1 MSKYWS
7 LMALVTLVFG
17 TLCFAVAPTT
27 WFWDKPMWLPADY
40 SEHGHEIDKLYY
52 FILALTGVVFLATE
66 FILFYFMWKYDA
78 SVNKGPVVYSHG
90 SHSLEIVWT
99 IIPAAT
105 LLFIAIVQFN
115 SWAESKMQNPM
126 YGADGIAGPNP
137 DNQDIDDDLQ
147 PTVEVTGR
155 QWEWRIRYPGG
166 DGLLG
171 TPDDIFDVNELHVP
185 ANEDTI
191 VSLKSMD
198 VLHSFFIPN
207 LRVKQDA
214 VPGMKI
220 PVWFKVLHEDVSSLS
235 NKSNPFTFEIV
246 CAEHCGARHYA
257 MKGRVNVHPMEE
269 IKDPTFVRFDRLNR
283 PTRALSPAEEAVA
296 AAADAKS
303 NTYQAVLR
311 TLYRQQ
317 SATVD
322 PQAANA
328 AGSVQ

>member
-1 MSKYWS
+1 
-7 LMALVTLVFG
+7 MALVTLVFG

-78 SVNKGPVVYSHG
+78 NTNKEPVIYSHG

-126 YGADGIAGPNP
+126 YGLDGMPGT
-137 DNQDIDDDLQ
+137 DDDMQ
-147 PTVEVTGR
+147 PTVEVTAR
-155 QWEWRIRYPGG
+155 QWEWRIRYPGA
-166 DGLLG
+166 DGRLG

-185 ANEDTI
+185 ANQDVV
-191 VSLKSMD
+191 VSLKSSD

-220 PVWFKVLHEDVSSLS
+220 PVWFKVLREDPNVPLD
-235 NKSNPFTFEIV
+235 FEIV

-257 MKGRVNVHPMEE
+257 MKGRVVV
-269 IKDPTFVRFDRLNR
+269 D
-283 PTRALSPAEEAVA
+283 SAEEYA
-296 AAADAKS
+296 S
-303 NTYQAVLR
+303 FLR
-311 TLYRQQ
+311 RKFQEQ

-322 PQAANA
+322 PQAAAA
-328 AGSVQ
+328 AGSAQ

>member
-27 WFWDKPMWLPADY
+27 WFWDKPIWLPDDY

-78 SVNKGPVVYSHG
+78 NTNKEPVKYSHG

-105 LLFIAIVQFN
+105 LLFMAIVQFN
-115 SWAESKMQNPM
+115 SWAEAKMQNPM
-126 YGADGIAGPNP
+126 YGPDGVAGPNP
-137 DNQDIDDDLQ
+137 DLEGKDDDLLA
-147 PTVEVTGR
+147 TVEVTAR
-155 QWEWRIRYPGG
+155 QWEWRIRYPGA
-166 DGLLG
+166 DGRLG

-185 ANEDTI
+185 ANEDVI
-191 VSLKSMD
+191 VSLKSQD

-220 PVWFKVLHEDVSSLS
+220 PVWFKVVRTDPNVPLD
-235 NKSNPFTFEIV
+235 FEIV

-257 MKGRVNVHPMEE
+257 MKGRVIVHSPEE
-269 IKDPTFVRFDRLNR
+269 YRSF
-283 PTRALSPAEEAVA
+283 
-296 AAADAKS
+296 
-303 NTYQAVLR
+303 LR
-311 TLYRQQ
+311 RKFQEQ

-322 PQAANA
+322 PQAATA
-328 AGSVQ
+328 AGSAQ

>member
-1 MSKYWS
+1 
-7 LMALVTLVFG
+7 MALVTLVFG

-78 SVNKGPVVYSHG
+78 NTNKEPVVYSHG

-126 YGADGIAGPNP
+126 YGADGLAGPNP
-137 DNQDIDDDLQ
+137 ETNIDDDML

-155 QWEWRIRYPGG
+155 QWEWRIRYPGA
-166 DGLLG
+166 DGRLG

-185 ANEDTI
+185 ANQDVV
-191 VSLKSMD
+191 VSLKSSD

-220 PVWFKVLHEDVSSLS
+220 PVWFKVLREDPNVPLD
-235 NKSNPFTFEIV
+235 FEIV

-257 MKGRVNVHPMEE
+257 MKGRVIVH
-269 IKDPTFVRFDRLNR
+269 
-283 PTRALSPAEEAVA
+283 SAEE
-296 AAADAKS
+296 
-303 NTYQAVLR
+303 YQSFLR
-311 TLYRQQ
+311 RKFQEQ

-322 PQAANA
+322 PQAAAA
-328 AGSVQ
+328 AGSAE

>member
-1 MSKYWS
+1 
-7 LMALVTLVFG
+7 MALATLVFG

-40 SEHGHEIDKLYY
+40 SEHGGEIDKLFY

-78 SVNKGPVVYSHG
+78 TANKEPVKYSHG

-126 YGADGIAGPNP
+126 YGADMIAGTE
-137 DNQDIDDDLQ
+137 DDMQ
-147 PTVEVTGR
+147 PTVEVTAR
-155 QWEWRIRYPGG
+155 QWEWRIRYPGA
-166 DGLLG
+166 DGRLG
-171 TPDDIFDVNELHVP
+171 TPDDIFDVNVLHVP
-185 ANEDTI
+185 ANENVV
-191 VSLKSMD
+191 VSLKSSD
-198 VLHSFFIPN
+198 VLHSFFIPE
-207 LRVKQDA
+207 LRIKQDA

-220 PVWFKVLHEDVSSLS
+220 PVWFKVPRENPNEPLS
-235 NKSNPFTFEIV
+235 MEIV

-257 MKGRVNVHPMEE
+257 MKGRVIVQ
-269 IKDPTFVRFDRLNR
+269 
-283 PTRALSPAEEAVA
+283 SAEEYA
-296 AAADAKS
+296 S
-303 NTYQAVLR
+303 FLR
-311 TLYRQQ
+311 RKFREQ

-322 PQAANA
+322 PQVANA
-328 AGSVQ
+328 AGSAQ

>member
-7 LMALVTLVFG
+7 FMALATLVFG

-40 SEHGHEIDKLYY
+40 SEHGGEIDKLFY

-78 SVNKGPVVYSHG
+78 TANKEPVKYSHG

-126 YGADGIAGPNP
+126 YGADMIAGTE
-137 DNQDIDDDLQ
+137 DDMQ
-147 PTVEVTGR
+147 PTVEVTAR
-155 QWEWRIRYPGG
+155 QWEWRIRYPGA
-166 DGLLG
+166 DGRLG
-171 TPDDIFDVNELHVP
+171 TPDDIFDVNVLHVP
-185 ANEDTI
+185 ANENVV
-191 VSLKSMD
+191 VSLKSSD
-198 VLHSFFIPN
+198 VLHSFFIPE
-207 LRVKQDA
+207 LRIKQDA

-220 PVWFKVLHEDVSSLS
+220 PVWFKVPRENPNEPLS
-235 NKSNPFTFEIV
+235 MEIV

-257 MKGRVNVHPMEE
+257 MKGRVIVQ
-269 IKDPTFVRFDRLNR
+269 
-283 PTRALSPAEEAVA
+283 SAEEYA
-296 AAADAKS
+296 S
-303 NTYQAVLR
+303 FLR
-311 TLYRQQ
+311 RKFREQ

-322 PQAANA
+322 PQVANA
-328 AGSVQ
+328 AGSAQ

>member
-7 LMALVTLVFG
+7 LMALATLVFG

-78 SVNKGPVVYSHG
+78 NLNKEPVKYSHG

-126 YGADGIAGPNP
+126 YGLDGMPGT
-137 DNQDIDDDLQ
+137 DDDML
-147 PTVEVTGR
+147 PTVEVTAR
-155 QWEWRIRYPGG
+155 QWEWRIRYPGA
-166 DGLLG
+166 DGRLG

-185 ANEDTI
+185 ANQDVV

-220 PVWFKVLHEDVSSLS
+220 PVWFKVLREDPNVPLD
-235 NKSNPFTFEIV
+235 FEIV

-257 MKGRVNVHPMEE
+257 MKGRVIVH
-269 IKDPTFVRFDRLNR
+269 
-283 PTRALSPAEEAVA
+283 SAEE
-296 AAADAKS
+296 
-303 NTYQAVLR
+303 YQSFLR
-311 TLYRQQ
+311 RKFKEQ

-322 PQAANA
+322 PQVANA
-328 AGSVQ
+328 AGSAQ

>member
-1 MSKYWS
+1 
-7 LMALVTLVFG
+7 MALTTLIFG
-17 TLCFAVAPTT
+17 ALCFMVAPTT

-40 SEHGHEIDKLYY
+40 SEHGAEIDKLFY

-78 SVNKGPVVYSHG
+78 NTNKEPVIYSHG

-115 SWAESKMQNPM
+115 SWAEAKMQNPM
-126 YGADGIAGPNP
+126 YGADGIAGTE
-137 DNQDIDDDLQ
+137 DDMQ
-147 PTVEVTGR
+147 PTVEVTAR
-155 QWEWRIRYPGG
+155 QWEWRIRYPGE
-166 DGLLG
+166 DGRLG
-171 TPDDIFDVNELHVP
+171 TPDDIFDVNVLHVP
-185 ANEDTI
+185 ANENVV
-191 VSLKSMD
+191 VSLKSSD

-220 PVWFKVLHEDVSSLS
+220 PVWFKVPREDPNVPLD
-235 NKSNPFTFEIV
+235 FEIV

-257 MKGRVNVHPMEE
+257 MKGRVVVQSPEE
-269 IKDPTFVRFDRLNR
+269 YASF
-283 PTRALSPAEEAVA
+283 
-296 AAADAKS
+296 
-303 NTYQAVLR
+303 LR
-311 TLYRQQ
+311 RKFQEQ

-322 PQAANA
+322 PQVANA
-328 AGSVQ
+328 AGGAQ